1 MINMQ
6 SNAVW
11 LAVTRAYVIND
22 FMQQGEDSHG
32 RYRLDFVSLFYLEN
46 ILFVRHFFWRIFF
59 FSSVLDSLLYLLFY
73 FSFILFYFIL
83 FIPSILSFR
92 FFCFVSFINP
102 LRFFFPKFYH
112 KADSFFPLFTSQT
125 HLFLLFF
132 CCFGTLKIII
142 YLLEFYLTGPFFF
155 FSSHLSFLW

>member
-112 KADSFFPLFTSQT
+112 KADSLFSFVYFTDSSFSFV
-125 HLFLLFF
+125 FLLLWYFKNYYIF
-132 CCFGTLKIII
+132 TWIL
-142 YLLEFYLTGPFFF
+142 
-155 FSSHLSFLW
+155 SHWSVFLF